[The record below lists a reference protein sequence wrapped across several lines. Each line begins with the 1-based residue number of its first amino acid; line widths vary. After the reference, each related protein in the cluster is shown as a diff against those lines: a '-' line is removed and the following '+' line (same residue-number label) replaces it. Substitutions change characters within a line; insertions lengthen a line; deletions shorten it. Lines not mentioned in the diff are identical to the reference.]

1 MDKVD
6 KVGFIGLGIMGSRMA
21 RNLLAAGRELVVCD
35 IDAKAVAAIKQKG
48 AKVAA
53 SPREVAEQVDVLLLS
68 LPDSPQIFEVTNGAD
83 GIAEGAHKGLVVI
96 DHSTVAPMT
105 PQRLSEELEPLGVS
119 WLDAPV
125 SGGPAG
131 AEAATLTIMVGGDEK
146 VLERCRP
153 ILETVGGNVQYMGAS
168 GMGATTKIVNQ
179 LALGIEMMAMFEAF
193 TLGVT
198 AGIDARRLWEV
209 LRTSSSSCWTMENH
223 VPLLLLGNRYE
234 EVPAAWF
241 ALKLM
246 HKDMRIAVSTAS
258 SLKVPL
264 AAGSLTEQMFAIAE
278 GQGWGEQDHWAPIK
292 LYANSVGIKKW

>member
-68 LPDSPQIFEVTNGAD
+68 LPDSPQIFEVTNGAG

-179 LALGIEMMAMFEAF
+179 LATGIAMVAMSEAF

-209 LRTSSSSCWTMENH
+209 LRTSSSNCWVMENL
-223 VPLLLLGNRYE
+223 VPHAVLENQFDIPR
-234 EVPAAWF
+234 F

-258 SLKVPL
+258 SLKVPV

-278 GQGWGEQDHWAPIK
+278 GQGWGEQDHMAIIK
-292 LYANSVGIKKW
+292 LYADWVGIEKW